1 MSREREPERL
11 EHTDP
16 LSASSKA
23 VSRRDFLKIA
33 GLAGAAIG
41 FGGGLGGLLAACGSE
56 TTTTEPSVITTAPPT
71 TTTTAAPA
79 SSTTASVAAS
89 VEEGREIKVGYVIPK
104 TGAIASFA
112 IPSDWI
118 VEHWMTAL
126 ADGVV
131 GGDGMNH
138 HFKMEIADTQSDVNR
153 AAQVAGDLI
162 TNAQVDVIFAGG
174 TPDTCNPA
182 SDQSEAF
189 GTPSISD
196 NVPLEPWFFGRGG
209 AVDKPFKYTWSIA
222 APFFALAGSWVQMWE
237 QLPTNKKV
245 GMFFA
250 NSADGVAF
258 SDPNTGAPYFAKQA
272 GYEVVMP
279 DLYPPGTEDFTSI
292 ISFLKDEGV
301 EICATVSVP
310 PDFTNYWSQAIQ
322 QGFNPKVQTAALA
335 LLFEETVIA
344 IGPTAVGLT
353 CEVPWH
359 PLWPYVDSLTGM
371 TCKELADDYETKTG
385 RQWTQAQMQLGM
397 MEWFVDA
404 VKRTKNIDD
413 KDELSAAIG
422 TAKLMTAQ
430 GPIDMTAPVGSE
442 SRPVPNAASAP
453 MSGGQWRES
462 TDPRWSYQLT
472 YLASTYVPGMTEETA
487 GTLEPIAY

>member
-1 MSREREPERL
+1 MSDERQ
-11 EHTDP
+11 TDGFKHMESK
-16 LSASSKA
+16 SADGKA
-23 VSRRDFLKIA
+23 VSRREFLKMA
-33 GLAGAAIG
+33 GVAGAAIG
-41 FGGGLGGLLAACGSE
+41 VGAGLGGLLAACGGE
-56 TTTTEPSVITTAPPT
+56 TTTTAPSVITTAAQT
-71 TTTTAAPA
+71 TTTTGPA
-79 SSTTASVAAS
+79 STTTVVTST
-89 VEEGREIKVGYVIPK
+89 EEGREIKVGYVIPK

-118 VEHWMTAL
+118 VDHWMTAL
-126 ADGVV
+126 KEGVV
-131 GGDGMNH
+131 GGDGKNH
-138 HFKMEIADTQSDVNR
+138 RIKMEIADTQSDVNR
-153 AAQVAGDLI
+153 TSQVTGDLI
-162 TNAQVDVIFAGG
+162 QNAKVDVVFSGG

-182 SDQSEAF
+182 SDQCEAF

-209 AVDKPFKYTWSIA
+209 SVDKPFKWTWAIA
-222 APFFALAGSWVQMWE
+222 SPFFALTGSWVQMWD

-250 NSADGVAF
+250 NSADGHAF
-258 SDPNTGAPYFAKQA
+258 SDPNTGAPYFAKQG

-279 DLYPPGTEDFTSI
+279 DLYAPGTEDFTSV
-292 ISFLKDEGV
+292 ISLLKKAGV
-301 EICATVSVP
+301 EVCASICVP
-310 PDFTNYWSQAIQ
+310 PDFTNFWKQAIQ
-322 QGFNPKVQTAALA
+322 QGFRPKIMTSGLA

-344 IGPTAVGLT
+344 IGPSAVGLT

-413 KDELSAAIG
+413 KAELSAAIG
-422 TAKLMTAQ
+422 SAKLITAQ

-442 SRPVPNAASAP
+442 VRPVPNAATAP
-453 MSGGQWRES
+453 MSGGQWRKS

-472 YLASTYVPGMTEETA
+472 YLASTYVPGMKEETA
-487 GTLEPIAY
+487 GTLEPMAY